1 MGNPV
6 GAAAMDIEQLSHSYT
21 LGAGL
26 TIPLSDY
33 LLRLSDAS
41 DGAESSRKAAKLAV
55 AAAERKVIA
64 DTRVLYY
71 NWLRAHAQV
80 FLAGKASERTRARL
94 ADARAA
100 AEVGRLANADVMRV
114 EALVANAE
122 AVAYQAEALRRTIGA
137 QLAIVMRDRK
147 GGDYAVGSGVP
158 ADSGV
163 ARDPAGDRA
172 WVAEATRNRPELK
185 AIDASTEALEHGRD
199 AAASG
204 VWPRLDAVGDVT
216 YANPNQRYFPP
227 QDEFNATWSV
237 GLVAS
242 YAFDAPFGAK
252 AQSDEL
258 AANAAAN
265 RARRSG
271 LEGAIVNEV
280 VTAHLEGVRART
292 SLVAAETSVRA
303 AEEGYRVV
311 TDRFQVGSA
320 TTSDVVDAESELL
333 AAKLAITNARIDLTI
348 AAIKLDY
355 ALGRKL

>member
-1 MGNPV
+1 
-6 GAAAMDIEQLSHSYT
+6 
-21 LGAGL
+21 
-26 TIPLSDY
+26 
-33 LLRLSDAS
+33 
-41 DGAESSRKAAKLAV
+41 
-55 AAAERKVIA
+55 
-64 DTRVLYY
+64 
-71 NWLRAHAQV
+71 
-80 FLAGKASERTRARL
+80 
-94 ADARAA
+94 
-100 AEVGRLANADVMRV
+100 
-114 EALVANAE
+114 
-122 AVAYQAEALRRTIGA
+122 
-137 QLAIVMRDRK
+137 MRDQNAP
-147 GGDYAVGSGVP
+147 DYAVGSGVP

-163 ARDPAGDRA
+163 ARDPAGDRG
-172 WVAEATRNRPELK
+172 WVAEAMQNRLELK
-185 AIDASTEALEHGRD
+185 AIDAATDALEHGRD
-199 AAASG
+199 AVASG
-204 VWPRLDAVGDVT
+204 AWPRLDAVGDVT
-216 YANPNQRYFPP
+216 YANPNQRFFPP

-237 GLVAS
+237 GVVAS
-242 YAFDAPFGAK
+242 YSFDAPFGAS

-280 VTAHLEGVRART
+280 VTAHLDGVRART

-320 TTSDVVDAESELL
+320 TTSDVVDAESDLL